1 MRLVPGTGSDLRTAT
16 ERSVTLLRAF
26 LLASA
31 LIVAAGGVVLSSILT
46 HALSDQALADSRSGV
61 SQYVDG
67 VLRPE
72 LVRGNHVQ
80 VSRHVSARLTGE
92 LRRNRSLVTVK
103 VWRPDGVLAWT
114 NRDAARIGHRFPV
127 DGDLREALRENR
139 ASGEI
144 GKLDSAEDAVERK
157 FGERLLEVY
166 APVESADGRRAIGA
180 YEIYANPKETERFVA
195 SRKRV
200 IWLTVVAVFL
210 ALYAALALLVRG
222 ASATL
227 RRQTRELRKRSE
239 RLLESY
245 RALELNALEAVEALN
260 ATVEAK
266 DPYTAGHSARVQE
279 LALAIGEELG
289 LPRHRLDVLRH
300 AALFHDIGKLA
311 VPDMILT
318 KPEKLTYW
326 EWVQMRLHAAEGARI
341 VGKFGPLRETVPII
355 RHSHER
361 WDGHGYPDGLA
372 GDDVPLEA
380 AAVALADAWDAMTT
394 ERPYA
399 PARPYDEA
407 LAEIERGR
415 GTQFAPAVVDAFLA
429 ALRNGRVPAEAAAV

>member
-1 MRLVPGTGSDLRTAT
+1 VAHTAVIPQPHVVA
-16 ERSVTLLRAF
+16 RSLTLLRLF
-26 LLASA
+26 LVASAVILLIGGIVLASA
-31 LIVAAGGVVLSSILT
+31 LTSTLE
-46 HALSDQALADSRSGV
+46 DQTIHDARV
-61 SQYVDG
+61 SLVRYVDG
-67 VLRPE
+67 VLRSE
-72 LVRGNHVQ
+72 LVRNNRIV
-80 VSRHVSARLTGE
+80 VSRHVSAVFREE
-92 LRRNRSLVTVK
+92 LRREPDLVTVK

-114 NRDAARIGHRFPV
+114 SRGAQRIGRRFPV
-127 DGDLREALRENR
+127 DGELGEAVRENR
-139 ASGEI
+139 ASAEI

-157 FGERLLEVY
+157 VGERLLEVY
-166 APVESADGRRAIGA
+166 APVENAAGRRAIGA
-180 YEIYANPKETERFVA
+180 YEIYANPAETEAFVA

-227 RRQTRELRKRSE
+227 RRQTRELRSRSE
-239 RLLESY
+239 RLLDSY
-245 RALELNALEAVEALN
+245 RVLEQNALEAVQALN

-289 LPRHRLDVLRH
+289 LPRERLDVLRH

-311 VPDMILT
+311 VPDTILT
-318 KPEKLTYW
+318 KPDKLTYW

-341 VGKFGPLRETVPII
+341 IGKFGPLRETVPII

-394 ERPYA
+394 QRPYA
-399 PARPYDEA
+399 RARSYDDA
-407 LAEIERGR
+407 LAEIRRGR
-415 GTQFAPAVVDAFLA
+415 GTQFAPVVVDAFLA
-429 ALRNGRVPAEAAAV
+429 ALRNGRVEQEAAAV

>member
-1 MRLVPGTGSDLRTAT
+1 VAQAAAIPQPHLV
-16 ERSVTLLRAF
+16 ERSLTLLRLFLAASAAI
-26 LLASA
+26 LLAGG
-31 LIVAAGGVVLSSILT
+31 IVLGSVLASTLE
-46 HALSDQALADSRSGV
+46 DQTIHDARV
-61 SQYVDG
+61 SLVRYVDG
-67 VLRPE
+67 VLRAE
-72 LVRGNHVQ
+72 LVRDDRLVVGPK
-80 VSRHVSARLTGE
+80 VSAVLREE
-92 LRRNRSLVTVK
+92 LRREPDLVTVK
-103 VWRPDGVLAWT
+103 VWRADGVLAWT
-114 NRDAARIGHRFPV
+114 SRGAERIGRRFPV
-127 DGDLREALRENR
+127 EGDLAEALRENR

-144 GKLDSAEDAVERK
+144 GKLDADEDEVERDVA
-157 FGERLLEVY
+157 ERLLEVY
-166 APVESADGRRAIGA
+166 APISSTNGRRALGA
-180 YEIYANPKETERFVA
+180 YEIYADPAQTEAFVA

-200 IWLTVVAVFL
+200 IWIVVAAVFL
-210 ALYAALALLVRG
+210 ALYGALALLVRG

-245 RALELNALEAVEALN
+245 RALEQNALEAIETLN

-279 LALAIGEELG
+279 LALVIGEELG
-289 LPRHRLDVLRH
+289 LPEERLAVLRH

-311 VPDMILT
+311 VPDTLLT

-341 VGKFGPLRETVPII
+341 VGKFSPLREAVPII

-361 WDGHGYPDGLA
+361 WDGQGYPDGLA

-399 PARPYDEA
+399 GARSYDDA
-407 LAEIERGR
+407 LEEIRRGR

-429 ALRNGRVPAEAAAV
+429 AMRNGRVQTEPVAV

>member
-1 MRLVPGTGSDLRTAT
+1 MAQVAVIPQPQIVA
-16 ERSVTLLRAF
+16 RSLTLLRLF
-26 LLASA
+26 LVASAAILLVGGIVLAS
-31 LIVAAGGVVLSSILT
+31 VLASTLE
-46 HALSDQALADSRSGV
+46 DQTIQDARTSLVR
-61 SQYVDG
+61 YVDG
-67 VLRPE
+67 VLRSE
-72 LVRGNHVQ
+72 LVRDDKIVVN
-80 VSRHVSARLTGE
+80 RHVSAVLRDE
-92 LRRNRSLVTVK
+92 LRREPDLVTVK

-114 NRDAARIGHRFPV
+114 NRDAQRIGRRFPV
-127 DGDLREALRENR
+127 EGDLGGAVKENR
-139 ASGEI
+139 ASAEI
-144 GKLDSAEDAVERK
+144 GELDSAEDATERK
-157 FGERLLEVY
+157 VDGRLLEVY
-166 APVESADGRRAIGA
+166 APVESTDGRHAIGA
-180 YEIYANPKETERFVA
+180 YEIYANPKETEHFVA

-227 RRQTRELRKRSE
+227 RRQTRELHHRSE

-245 RALELNALEAVEALN
+245 RTLELNALEAVEALN

-266 DPYTAGHSARVQE
+266 DPYTAGHSARVQD

-289 LPRHRLDVLRH
+289 LPNDRLDVLRH

-318 KPEKLTYW
+318 KPDKLTYW

-341 VGKFGPLRETVPII
+341 IGKFGPLRGTVPII

-361 WDGHGYPDGLA
+361 WDGQGYPDGLA

-399 PARPYDEA
+399 RARSYDEA

-415 GTQFAPAVVDAFLA
+415 GTQFAPLVVDAFLA